1 MKSIITTLLFFLTI
15 SSFAQEKI
23 AQDTTKIKEQKN
35 ELQEVSIAVQQKKYF
50 KIEAN
55 KTTVSVANN
64 ALLNSGSSYDAVKRL
79 PGIISSPTGSL
90 SLNGKNVRI
99 YIDGSPSNL
108 TGNDLQNY
116 LSSLPA
122 NAIEKIELIYNPG
135 AAFDANS
142 SGSVINIVMS
152 SKRLKGIN
160 ATANINYNF
169 NQYQKPSPQIL
180 LNGKEK
186 IFSWQTMLGYNYI
199 DSEEKS
205 INNQEFI
212 SFNPIKKLNQENF
225 KVDTE
230 RNLYFR
236 MGTNF
241 KLSKKSNLLFNY
253 NLNAAND
260 RSVYSSKI
268 SGDVADYEN
277 DGVNK
282 NKNFNNDVS
291 LQLKTKLD
299 TIGSTINIVTYL
311 NTFDKSPR
319 NESRATGNTFNNSE
333 IDFGLFNYYLK
344 TDFSF
349 PFQKIGLNVDF
360 GAKFNVLKVKNNGK
374 YFFSSSI
381 NAIDFDYSE
390 NNLAF
395 YTEASKKWKKFN
407 FTAGLRYENFDVKRV
422 ASTLTNEL
430 KFDNSNFFPNI
441 SALYEV
447 APKVNISASYSKKI
461 EQPSYSNIDPNN
473 GSNFNQYSASTGN
486 VLLKPT
492 FFDNYEFKIS
502 AMEFIQLGMNYTVG
516 KDDNRF
522 IFNAEPGQLVSNQTT
537 QAFDKIKTFSAYL
550 SFPVPLDYFFK
561 SKEEFKSRMSAI
573 DKMNYI
579 FLNIN
584 YVKSSIDGFD
594 LPYGNKAITNYAAQ
608 AQILLPWDI
617 TNNISYFILPTGTW
631 EIYKIDKPIQ
641 QFDFSFVKTFLD
653 KKLKVGLH
661 AFDIFNKNE
670 INATVAGKNL
680 NTGFYQKKDSRE
692 FRISLTYNFGNLKL
706 DREETKIETD
716 KVKQGGGLIK

>member
-1 MKSIITTLLFFLTI
+1 MKSIITTLLFFQAI
-15 SSFAQEKI
+15 SSFAQEKM
-23 AQDTTKIKEQKN
+23 AQDTTKIKEQKK

-55 KTTVSVANN
+55 KTTVSVTNN

-122 NAIEKIELIYNPG
+122 NAIDKIELIYNPG

-160 ATANINYNF
+160 ATAIINYNF

-199 DSEEKS
+199 DSEEK
-205 INNQEFI
+205 NTNKQEFT
-212 SFNPIKKLNQENF
+212 SFNPVKKLNQENF
-225 KVDTE
+225 IRNTE

-241 KLSKKSNLLFNY
+241 KLSKMSNLLFNY

-260 RSVYSSKI
+260 RNVNSSKI
-268 SGDVADYEN
+268 SGDVPDYEN

-282 NKNFNNDVS
+282 NKNFNNDLS

-319 NESRATGNTFNNSE
+319 NTSRATGNTFNNSE

-360 GAKFNVLKVKNNGK
+360 GAKFNVLKVNN
-374 YFFSSSI
+374 
-381 NAIDFDYSE
+381 NCL
-390 NNLAF
+390 NL
-395 YTEASKKWKKFN
+395 N
-407 FTAGLRYENFDVKRV
+407 
-422 ASTLTNEL
+422 
-430 KFDNSNFFPNI
+430 
-441 SALYEV
+441 
-447 APKVNISASYSKKI
+447 
-461 EQPSYSNIDPNN
+461 
-473 GSNFNQYSASTGN
+473 
-486 VLLKPT
+486 
-492 FFDNYEFKIS
+492 
-502 AMEFIQLGMNYTVG
+502 
-516 KDDNRF
+516 
-522 IFNAEPGQLVSNQTT
+522 
-537 QAFDKIKTFSAYL
+537 
-550 SFPVPLDYFFK
+550 
-561 SKEEFKSRMSAI
+561 SKEFFCHLMR
-573 DKMNYI
+573 
-579 FLNIN
+579 
-584 YVKSSIDGFD
+584 
-594 LPYGNKAITNYAAQ
+594 
-608 AQILLPWDI
+608 
-617 TNNISYFILPTGTW
+617 
-631 EIYKIDKPIQ
+631 
-641 QFDFSFVKTFLD
+641 
-653 KKLKVGLH
+653 
-661 AFDIFNKNE
+661 
-670 INATVAGKNL
+670 
-680 NTGFYQKKDSRE
+680 
-692 FRISLTYNFGNLKL
+692 
-706 DREETKIETD
+706 
-716 KVKQGGGLIK
+716 